1 MVFHSNIANGLRGRV
16 GASQLLK
23 FDQYQQIKTMNQDNV
38 QLLNQ
43 EQVRVLACL
52 MEKHLATPKN
62 YPLTPNSM
70 TLAVNQKSN
79 RHPVMAM
86 DQGRVVST
94 AHQLNELGFV
104 SIDHGERIAKYSHRA
119 PGKFDITREAQAVLA
134 MLMLREPLTLND
146 IKARTEKMI
155 GFDSVD
161 AVEAVVEELI
171 TRNPALVIPLPVVA
185 GQREQRYTHLIAG
198 EPDLSAVVYKEAK
211 VSNAARGSQVD
222 KIAELE
228 SRIERLEKALDLVW
242 NGAAD

>member
-1 MVFHSNIANGLRGRV
+1 
-16 GASQLLK
+16 
-23 FDQYQQIKTMNQDNV
+23 MNEQTLEV
-38 QLLNQ
+38 LSQ

-62 YPLTPNSM
+62 YPLTPNSL

-86 DQGRVVST
+86 DEGRVVNT
-94 AHQLNELGFV
+94 AQQLNEIGYV
-104 SIDHGERIAKYSHRA
+104 SLDRGERIVKFSHRA
-119 PGKFDITREAQAVLA
+119 PGKFTITREQQAVLA

-155 GFDSVD
+155 GFASLDEVQ
-161 AVEAVVEELI
+161 EVVEELL
-171 TRNPALVIPLPVVA
+171 TRSPALIMALPVAA

-198 EPDLSAVVYKEAK
+198 EPDLSALPVKETKA
-211 VSNAARGSQVD
+211 SGGSQAD

-228 SRIERLEKALDLVW
+228 ARIEHLEKAL
-242 NGAAD
+242 GIADSEA